1 MNSFTYVEPAGVDEA
16 LAALVQY
23 GDEAKLIAGGTGLIN
38 LMKQQLVQPS
48 YLIGMRRLPLTTI
61 AGNGELR
68 LGALATLRALEN
80 SDLVRRQVPML
91 AQAIHLVATVRI
103 RTQATIGGAVSHADP
118 AQDTPPALLALDA
131 RVKIRSPRGER
142 EVALDQFFTGYY
154 ETVLQPDEL
163 VTEVIV
169 PAQPAGSS
177 AVYLKFLPQT
187 HDDYATVA
195 VAARVAMAGG
205 KLSNVRVA
213 LGAAGST
220 PIRARAVEDA
230 LTNQAPTLKN
240 LREAAALVE
249 GAVDPTSDFRGSA
262 GYKREMAVVFVR
274 RALEQ
279 ALTAAGHK
287 LA

>member
-1 MNSFTYVEPAGVDEA
+1 MNSFTYVEPAAVDEA

-48 YLIGMRRLPLTTI
+48 YLIGLRRLPLTTI
-61 AGNGELR
+61 AGNGELH
-68 LGALATLRALEN
+68 LGALATLRALET
-80 SDLVRRQVPML
+80 SDAVRRHAPML

-131 RVKIRSPRGER
+131 RVKIRSQQGER
-142 EVALDQFFTGYY
+142 ELPLDQFFTGYY
-154 ETVLQPDEL
+154 ETVLRPDEM

-205 KLSNVRVA
+205 KLGNVRVV

-230 LTNQAPTLKN
+230 LINQAPTLKN
-240 LREAAALVE
+240 LRAAAALVE

-262 GYKREMAVVFVR
+262 SYKREMAVVFVR

-279 ALTAAGHK
+279 ALTQAGQK